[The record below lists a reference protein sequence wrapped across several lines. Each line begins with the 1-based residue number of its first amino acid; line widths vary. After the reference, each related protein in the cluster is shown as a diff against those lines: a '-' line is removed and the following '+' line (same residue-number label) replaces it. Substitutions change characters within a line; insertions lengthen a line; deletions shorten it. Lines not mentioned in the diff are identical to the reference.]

1 MRKTGQREHINGS
14 RAAKVCTRN
23 VNKGTRLLH
32 SELDPDA
39 SLLIRVFRRSGV
51 NQLHFILLV
60 RRHNLDCKS
69 TTTRV

>member
-23 VNKGTRLLH
+23 VNKGTRLLL

-60 RRHNLDCKS
+60 LG
-69 TTTRV
+69 TI